1 MEFVI
6 FYDKVKN
13 IKFQEADLTQIQI
26 FQTSLNGI
34 DLSKCKIDGIAI
46 SIDDIKG
53 AQINQVQALDLIYLL
68 GVKII

>member
-1 MEFVI
+1 M
-6 FYDKVKN
+6 
-13 IKFQEADLTQIQI
+13 TQIQI

-53 AQINQVQALDLIYLL
+53 ATINQVQALDLIYLL
-68 GVKII
+68 GVKIYDII